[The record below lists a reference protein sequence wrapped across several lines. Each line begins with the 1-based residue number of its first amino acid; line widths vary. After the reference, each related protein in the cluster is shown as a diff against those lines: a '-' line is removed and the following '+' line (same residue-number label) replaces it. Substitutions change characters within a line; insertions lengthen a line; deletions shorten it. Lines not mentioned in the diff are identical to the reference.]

1 MKILGLIPAKGMS
14 MRIPYKNLVDL
25 GGRPLIEWTIA
36 AAKESGVCDVVV
48 SSEDSRIHKVAHLA
62 GVTVLSRPDDLAKSD
77 TPSMDVVRHAVANIP
92 CDLLILLQPTSPF
105 RTAEDIRATIDIF
118 DRTGCDSVVS
128 VTTQLDHSGKLT
140 FGFGH
145 AGRLRPKPCL
155 MENGAIF
162 AITTDALRAG
172 EDWYSGICHGYEMPP
187 DRAIDIDTLADLEE
201 ARAILARRKVA

>member
-1 MKILGLIPAKGMS
+1 
-14 MRIPYKNLVDL
+14 
-25 GGRPLIEWTIA
+25 
-36 AAKESGVCDVVV
+36 
-48 SSEDSRIHKVAHLA
+48 
-62 GVTVLSRPDDLAKSD
+62 
-77 TPSMDVVRHAVANIP
+77 
-92 CDLLILLQPTSPF
+92 LILLQPTSPF
-105 RTAEDIRATIDIF
+105 RTAEDIRATVDIF

-162 AITTDALRAG
+162 AITMDALRAG

-187 DRAIDIDTLADLEE
+187 DRAIDIDTLADLER
-201 ARAILARRKVA
+201 AREILAQRKMA